1 MQKRLL
7 AAFGKKVVAD
17 CLEKAKNICKKGV
30 LYPLKKRLCS
40 QQPLEKWQKCDTAF
54 RKRAARTFGKKVASC
69 SCNRVSLCKKGMDL
83 EAHVILN

>member
-30 LYPLKKRLCS
+30 LYPLKKKVM
-40 QQPLEKWQKCDTAF
+40 QPTAI
-54 RKRAARTFGKKVASC
+54 GKMAK
-69 SCNRVSLCKKGMDL
+69 M
-83 EAHVILN
+83 